1 MLPKGAKSTKFLG
14 VVAVMLAAVGG
25 VVGSV
30 SPASAEVPLV
40 DPCGAE
46 RSTDIWTRTRLPG
59 APAYCRAIAEAEA
72 QLIREDGTSAL
83 AKCDLAEK
91 ALPKVLRTRLVE
103 GRAYLRLGRSE
114 EAAKAL
120 TEAKQGAPALFGP
133 VEELDFARAMLAR
146 GDRAKAAASYRALLP
161 RAERLGEEV
170 RRAAL
175 VEAAWNELLRTG
187 GDVPFALQSLRDVAR
202 EPGPLGN
209 VAAATLALAARAQD
223 TGILR
228 EDTTERPR
236 EDALDAPPVRA
247 LLTRVGALS
256 ELAGL
261 RATAQTGKEAAASWK
276 AFAEAPSHAAFFAPL
291 ATALRNKP
299 ARP

>member
-1 MLPKGAKSTKFLG
+1 MLSKGANVAKCVAVAGIFLG
-14 VVAVMLAAVGG
+14 VLGRIEAAH
-25 VVGSV
+25 
-30 SPASAEVPLV
+30 AEGALV
-40 DPCGAE
+40 DPCGAD

-103 GRAYLRLGRSE
+103 GRAFLRLGRTE
-114 EAAKAL
+114 EAATAL
-120 TEAKQGAPALFGP
+120 AEAKQGAPALFGP
-133 VEELDFARAMLAR
+133 AEELDYARAMLAR
-146 GDRAKAAASYRALLP
+146 GDRGKASASFRVLLP
-161 RAERLGEEV
+161 RAERLGEEI

-175 VEAAWNELLRTG
+175 VEAAWNELLRAG

-209 VAAATLALAARAQD
+209 LAAATLALAARAQE
-223 TGILR
+223 TANIR
-228 EDTTERPR
+228 EETTERPR

-247 LLTRVGALS
+247 LLARVGALG

-276 AFAEAPSHAAFFAPL
+276 AFADAPSHAAFFAPL
-291 ATALRNKP
+291 ATALRNRP
-299 ARP
+299 AR

>member
-1 MLPKGAKSTKFLG
+1 MLSKGANVAKCIAIAGIFL
-14 VVAVMLAAVGG
+14 A
-25 VVGSV
+25 VVGRHE
-30 SPASAEVPLV
+30 AAHAEGALV
-40 DPCGAE
+40 DPCGAD

-103 GRAYLRLGRSE
+103 GRAFLRLGRTE
-114 EAAKAL
+114 EAATAL
-120 TEAKQGAPALFGP
+120 AEAKQGAPALFGP
-133 VEELDFARAMLAR
+133 AEELDYARALLAR
-146 GDRAKAAASYRALLP
+146 GDRAKAAASFRVLLP
-161 RAERLGEEV
+161 RAERLGEEI

-175 VEAAWNELLRTG
+175 VEAAWNELLRAG

-209 VAAATLALAARAQD
+209 LAAATLALAARAQE
-223 TGILR
+223 TANVR
-228 EDTTERPR
+228 EETTERPR

-247 LLTRVGALS
+247 LLARVGALG

-276 AFAEAPSHAAFFAPL
+276 AFADAPSHAAFFAPL
-291 ATALRNKP
+291 ATALRNRP
-299 ARP
+299 AR